1 MILSIIIYILICI
14 ICIIIIYNQKNTFE
28 KFLINFLFLMIGTI
42 IALYGLYV
50 SINISNNKPLYLRK
64 PIVFSLLFISLLL
77 VLMLYNMYFIWK
89 DINSFNNNSSSIKKY
104 IYNNK
109 FAFFLIIIIFS
120 ISLVII
126 AYGFIYYIINNLPTD
141 IALDLKGNF
150 MDDGRK
156 KTFGE
161 CIYFSAVTF
170 FTVGFGD
177 MIPRG
182 VFFLGII
189 LLEMITSYL
198 LTIISIPIFLSIL
211 IDGLRIDK
219 REKK

>member
-1 MILSIIIYILICI
+1 
-14 ICIIIIYNQKNTFE
+14 
-28 KFLINFLFLMIGTI
+28 
-42 IALYGLYV
+42 
-50 SINISNNKPLYLRK
+50 
-64 PIVFSLLFISLLL
+64 
-77 VLMLYNMYFIWK
+77 MYFIWK
-89 DINSFNNNSSSIKKY
+89 DINLFSNNSSNIKKY

-141 IALDLKGNF
+141 IVLDLKGNF